1 MSIETLA
8 IVFVAISI
16 GAFSKGLVGLGLPMI
31 SIPIL
36 AGFIGVEHAVV
47 VMTIPVAAS
56 NLVIVWS
63 YRRLA
68 EMVPGLGLALACAA
82 AGAAL
87 GAYGLVAFDERVLL
101 WVMTVWL
108 AVYLI
113 YRSVKPEFRLAGRA
127 ARIAS
132 PILATAAG
140 IAQGAT
146 GMSAPL
152 IATWIHSYRLQAE
165 AYVFGVSALFL
176 SISGAH
182 LIAVAGLRPVRPGT
196 RTAGTVG
203 ADPGRHL
210 RPPRHAHDATD
221 QRQTVRPADHRPDR
235 GDGTEAGVAA
245 DRGRLNRRAR
255 SGQPSQPALRRPSRK
270 CSLSASCLYRNQMFS
285 FSRYR
290 GLRRLH
296 ASRLAR
302 AWSISPRWPRVAAIS
317 R

>member
-8 IVFVAISI
+8 IIFAAISI

-47 VMTIPVAAS
+47 VMTIPVAVS
-56 NLVIVWS
+56 NVVIVWS

-87 GAYGLVAFDERVLL
+87 GAYGLVVLDERVLL
-101 WVMTVWL
+101 WIMTVWL
-108 AVYLI
+108 AVYLVH
-113 YRSVKPEFRLAGRA
+113 RSVKPDFRFAGRA

-132 PILATAAG
+132 PIIATAAG

-165 AYVFGVSALFL
+165 TYVFGVSALFL
-176 SISGAH
+176 AVSAGH
-182 LIAVAGLRPVRPGT
+182 L
-196 RTAGTVG
+196 
-203 ADPGRHL
+203 
-210 RPPRHAHDATD
+210 
-221 QRQTVRPADHRPDR
+221 
-235 GDGTEAGVAA
+235 AGV
-245 DRGRLNRRAR
+245 
-255 SGQPSQPALRRPSRK
+255 SG
-270 CSLSASCLYRNQMFS
+270 F
-285 FSRYR
+285 
-290 GLRRLH
+290 GLFDQE
-296 ASRLAR
+296 RLAQGLLALIPVVVFVR
-302 AWSISPRWPRVAAIS
+302 VGMRMTRLISAKLFDRLIIGLIVVMEGKLAWQLIEGA
-317 R
+317 

>member
-47 VMTIPVAAS
+47 VMTIPVAVS
-56 NLVIVWS
+56 NVVIVWS

-68 EMVPGLGLALACAA
+68 EMVPGLSLALVCAA
-82 AGAAL
+82 AGAAF

-101 WVMTVWL
+101 WIMTVWL
-108 AVYLI
+108 AVYLVH
-113 YRSVKPEFRLAGRA
+113 RSVKSEFRLAGRA

-182 LIAVAGLRPVRPGT
+182 LIAVAGFGLFDQERAMQGLLALIPVVIFVRLGMRMT
-196 RTAGTVG
+196 RMISAKLFDRLIIGLIVVMEGKLVWQLIEG
-203 ADPGRHL
+203 A
-210 RPPRHAHDATD
+210 
-221 QRQTVRPADHRPDR
+221 
-235 GDGTEAGVAA
+235 
-245 DRGRLNRRAR
+245 
-255 SGQPSQPALRRPSRK
+255 
-270 CSLSASCLYRNQMFS
+270 
-285 FSRYR
+285 
-290 GLRRLH
+290 
-296 ASRLAR
+296 
-302 AWSISPRWPRVAAIS
+302 
-317 R
+317 